1 MTLGAF
7 NKKSCE
13 KGSGIIG
20 IKKKRRGAGGGR
32 RTLLTNSAVE
42 LLINRLCSGIDLLRR
57 LSSTAV

>member
-13 KGSGIIG
+13 KGKGIIG
-20 IKKKRRGAGGGR
+20 IERGRGGGGGR
-32 RTLLTNSAVE
+32 QTLLTNSAVE
-42 LLINRLCSGIDLLRR
+42 VLINRLCSGIDLLRR